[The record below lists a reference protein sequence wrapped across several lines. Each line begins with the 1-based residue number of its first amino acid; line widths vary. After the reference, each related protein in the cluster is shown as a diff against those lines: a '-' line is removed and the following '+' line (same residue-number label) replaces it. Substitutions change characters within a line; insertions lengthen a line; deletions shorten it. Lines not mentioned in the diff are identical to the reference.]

1 MNSNVIWVEFI
12 NMLPIILCGCV
23 LPIIFIWME
32 TRRKMNETNARTQI
46 VTAALEK
53 NPDMDVEELL
63 KKISPK
69 KKLLKEK
76 LLSKLLWGCITS
88 IIGVGLIGFGIFL
101 INKISN
107 NTQKIHMAD
116 DVETAIAFGVFLGGT
131 LWQDLPSQHP
141 SEIAHRQGKPYG
153 VPSHQVKLSGDLKSL
168 LGKDILEVNTLHH
181 QAVKDL
187 GKGLVPM
194 AVAPDGI
201 VEAVQMLCKR
211 FVWAVQWHPEYLFR
225 TDKDSL
231 AIFSCFVEHC

>member
-12 NMLPIILCGCV
+12 NIIPIILCGCV

-32 TRRKMNETNARTQI
+32 TRRKMNETNTRTQI

-107 NTQKIHMAD
+107 NTQKIYMAD
-116 DVETAIAFGVFLGGT
+116 DVETAIAFGVILLAVGAAF
-131 LWQDLPSQHP
+131 
-141 SEIAHRQGKPYG
+141 IINYG
-153 VPSHQVKLSGDLKSL
+153 VGRKMLAKEIEAEESK
-168 LGKDILEVNTLHH
+168 TTT
-181 QAVKDL
+181 QA
-187 GKGLVPM
+187 
-194 AVAPDGI
+194 
-201 VEAVQMLCKR
+201 
-211 FVWAVQWHPEYLFR
+211 
-225 TDKDSL
+225 
-231 AIFSCFVEHC
+231 